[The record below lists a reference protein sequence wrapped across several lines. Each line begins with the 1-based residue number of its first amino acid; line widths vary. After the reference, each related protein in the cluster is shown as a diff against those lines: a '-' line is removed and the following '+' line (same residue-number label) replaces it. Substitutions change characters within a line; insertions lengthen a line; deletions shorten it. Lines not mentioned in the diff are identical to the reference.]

1 MSLRMQIN
9 LLVTALMLV
18 FAAALIALQI
28 DNTRRAVHEE
38 VLGANVVAVQLLSR
52 MNWLDA
58 SSGLDGVTAYLRR
71 VGRVRANEISLYD
84 PQDRLIYRSPPSTY
98 KVGRAAP
105 VWYSSLV
112 AAPLALK
119 EVRLPGGR
127 ITLQPDA
134 SRAALDGWD
143 DLRPMLWLVLAGFL
157 LANALV
163 YALISRATRPLRLV
177 VQGLRHMEQGAYDTR
192 LPALA
197 GREGQLMGHA
207 FNAMAQAVQGSAAA
221 RQQALEARQALAENR
236 ELTQVIQARI
246 ELERGAIAREL
257 HDEIGQQVTAIKTVG
272 LVIARKAAGHDADIE
287 QSARLVM
294 TCADEIYDGVHR
306 LVSQLRPPAL
316 DRFGL
321 RDALQDL
328 FDDWRERFPDAGL
341 SLSLNGELDGL
352 DDAMATAVYR
362 IVQEAVTNALRH
374 AGSSRIEVDL
384 RTSGNTLLLDVSD
397 DGSGRI
403 DAFHSPGHFGV
414 LGMRERAHALGGELV
429 LEQLGGDDS
438 DDSDGSDGGGVRVHV
453 SLPLPMASE
462 QQGGSN

>member
-18 FAAALIALQI
+18 FAGVLIALEI

-38 VLGANVVAVQLLSR
+38 VMGANVVAHQLLSR
-52 MNWLDA
+52 MNWLD
-58 SSGLDGVTAYLRR
+58 SSRGLDSVTAYLDR

-84 PQDRLIYRSPPSTY
+84 PQDQLIYRSPPSAY
-98 KVGRAAP
+98 KVGREAP
-105 VWYSSLV
+105 AWYARLV
-112 AAPLALK
+112 AAPLPMR
-119 EVRLPGGR
+119 EVTLPGGR
-127 ITLQPDA
+127 ITLTPDA
-134 SRAALDGWD
+134 TRATLDGWD
-143 DLRPMLWLVLAGFL
+143 DLRPLLWLVLAGFV

-163 YALISRATRPLRLV
+163 YALISRATRPLRRV
-177 VQGLRHMEQGAYDTR
+177 VQGLRQMEQGDYSTR

-197 GREGQLMGHA
+197 GREGKLMGHA
-207 FNAMAQAVQGSAAA
+207 FNAMAQSVQDSAAA
-221 RQQALEARQALAENR
+221 RLQALEARQALAENR

-272 LVIARKAAGHDADIE
+272 LVIARRSAGRDADIE

-328 FDDWRERFPDAGL
+328 FDEWRERFPEAGL
-341 SLSLNGELDGL
+341 SLAVNGELDGL
-352 DDAMATAVYR
+352 DDATATAVYR

-374 AGSSRIEVDL
+374 AGASRIEARL
-384 RTSGNTLLLDVSD
+384 QASGNALLLDVTD
-397 DGSGRI
+397 NGSGRI

-429 LEQLGGDDS
+429 LEQI
-438 DDSDGSDGGGVRVHV
+438 GSGAGTAGVRVHV
-453 SLPLPMASE
+453 SIPRVAAE
-462 QQGGSN
+462 KNHQQPGGPT